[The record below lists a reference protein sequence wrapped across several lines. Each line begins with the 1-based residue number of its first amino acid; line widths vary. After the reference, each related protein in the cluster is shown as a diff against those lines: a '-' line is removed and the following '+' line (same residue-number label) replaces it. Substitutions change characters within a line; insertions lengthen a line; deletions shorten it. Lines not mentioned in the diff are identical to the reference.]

1 MERVGARVFGPT
13 LLGKLV
19 TDTFPV
25 LIYRS
30 AMKLNG
36 YWAVPVWLL
45 LCKSRKMA
53 RVKADRLKLMK
64 SSIFKNFNI
73 EKNIKEF

>member
-19 TDTFPV
+19 TDTFPA

-30 AMKLNG
+30 NIDIFI
-36 YWAVPVWLL
+36 
-45 LCKSRKMA
+45 SRSAAEMIIYLFFLFN
-53 RVKADRLKLMK
+53 VYL
-64 SSIFKNFNI
+64 FKI
-73 EKNIKEF
+73 

>member
-25 LIYRS
+25 RLQYFFEGKLIIS
-30 AMKLNG
+30 A
-36 YWAVPVWLL
+36 
-45 LCKSRKMA
+45 
-53 RVKADRLKLMK
+53 DF
-64 SSIFKNFNI
+64 SSCPKEYSEKISDDNI
-73 EKNIKEF
+73 GFFL